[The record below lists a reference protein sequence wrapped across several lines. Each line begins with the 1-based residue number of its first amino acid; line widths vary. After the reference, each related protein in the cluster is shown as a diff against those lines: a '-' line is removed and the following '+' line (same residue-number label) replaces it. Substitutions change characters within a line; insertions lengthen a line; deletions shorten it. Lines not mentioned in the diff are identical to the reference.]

1 MKIKKLYLLIFIFLI
16 NVSFQNINK
25 KFKNKI
31 IDKKCVILFVND
43 KFHLILDSLKI
54 FDASRNDL
62 VIENYMYIDE
72 FEKFIKNKNIHL
84 IKINTAQILKFKTN
98 SNKIYTINLI
108 KSKNMVDIYYF
119 NTIEKPLLV
128 EDYEN
133 DFYKCFK
140 INKHDY

>member
-1 MKIKKLYLLIFIFLI
+1 MKIKKIYLLIFIFLI

-98 SNKIYTINLI
+98 SNKILQ
-108 KSKNMVDIYYF
+108 
-119 NTIEKPLLV
+119 
-128 EDYEN
+128 
-133 DFYKCFK
+133 
-140 INKHDY
+140 